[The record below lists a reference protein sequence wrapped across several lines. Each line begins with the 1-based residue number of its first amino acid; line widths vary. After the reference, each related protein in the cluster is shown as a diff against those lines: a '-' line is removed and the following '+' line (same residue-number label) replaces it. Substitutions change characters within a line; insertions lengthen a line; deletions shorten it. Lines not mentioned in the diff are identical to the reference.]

1 MTGNDVIQTTGI
13 APARVRLFQP
23 TQRPTAR
30 NGEWITTAWGRCCVD
45 GRLGQRH
52 ADLLEAMLFCAEKRH
67 DEDAGTIRLLID
79 PARVR
84 KVMSESRYSQKQ
96 LWVLI
101 REIKKCVIEID
112 TSKMRLMGGI
122 IDTAEYTKKETR
134 RNPLTGEER
143 RLWTI
148 RLGKAW
154 AELMRLDKTLNYDPT
169 PIARL
174 EHGISQAVARHILS
188 HKDEPNG
195 GWKMDGLI
203 RAVAGECSTQGMKDA
218 RHRLRAD
225 SVGLAAIGVKIE
237 NDRLRRVAHPPDTVA
252 HPPDEVAH
260 PPDGCTP
267 AQVSLGFSGL
277 LRPEMADSLTEP
289 AIQAN
294 PTPAPNPPLSG
305 LGSAVDPA
313 PIGAPAL
320 GHHQHNVPIRTNRP
334 RTGLHDT
341 GAPVPSATHPS
352 PASGDS
358 DALARD
364 ADGAR

>member
-67 DEDAGTIRLLID
+67 DEDAGTIKLLID

-154 AELMRLDKTLNYDPT
+154 AELMRLDMTLNYDPT

-174 EHGISQAVARHILS
+174 EHGISQAVARFLITHS
-188 HKDEPNG
+188 GDRQPNG
-195 GWKMDGLI
+195 GWRLDTVI
-203 RAVAGECSTQGMKDA
+203 AAVAGECSVQAMKNA
-218 RHRLRAD
+218 RRHLKSETANLRKLGIEID
-225 SVGLAAIGVKIE
+225 DQRVK
-237 NDRLRRVAHPPDTVA
+237 RVSHPLDEVSHPPDMTAKGV
-252 HPPDEVAH
+252 
-260 PPDGCTP
+260 TP
-267 AQVSLGFSGL
+267 AREKGVFLGISGL

-294 PTPAPNPPLSG
+294 PTPIKRRPQAHPAVRQQAHPAVAGEKTNPACRGSG
-305 LGSAVDPA
+305 EK
-313 PIGAPAL
+313 
-320 GHHQHNVPIRTNRP
+320 
-334 RTGLHDT
+334 
-341 GAPVPSATHPS
+341 
-352 PASGDS
+352 
-358 DALARD
+358 
-364 ADGAR
+364 